1 MRRLVAGS
9 LAAFMLMFGVPVVG
23 TANGTAASV
32 LGQVVDAGG
41 RASSGQTVELV
52 LNGAV
57 ISIAVT
63 SADGRFTFNSIA
75 PGTYQVRT
83 MVNNQPAG
91 VQLSLKAGEAAQAVV
106 VLPSM
111 ATAAAQ
117 AQFASLLANL
127 ATTVAGTTMATVV
140 TELAAQAAEAADE
153 EQVEDSITNQAT
165 LNTLFAALQ
174 TALGNSGL
182 SPQQIANVAGT
193 LVQIAVTLP
202 PTTNPA
208 LIDAVTTFV
217 NTTPTISIPQPPGQP
232 PVFITTPPPLFS
244 ASGTL

>member
-9 LAAFMLMFGVPVVG
+9 LAALMLMFGVPVVG
-23 TANGTAASV
+23 TANGSTASV

-57 ISIAVT
+57 IGTTVT
-63 SADGRFTFNSIA
+63 VGDGRFTFSNLV

-91 VQLSLKAGEAAQAVV
+91 LQLSLKAGEAAQAVV

-111 ATAAAQ
+111 ATSAAQ

-127 ATTVAGTTMATVV
+127 ATTVAGTTMATLV
-140 TELAAQAAEAADE
+140 TELAAQAQEAADNN
-153 EQVEDSITNQAT
+153 QVEDAIKNLTT
-165 LNTLFAALQ
+165 LNTLLAALQ
-174 TALGNSGL
+174 TAGL
-182 SPQQIANVAGT
+182 SPAQTGAVAGAII
-193 LVQIAVTLP
+193 QIAVSLP
-202 PTTNPA
+202 PSTPIDTQNA
-208 LIDAVTTFV
+208 LITFI
-217 NTTPTISIPQPPGQP
+217 NNNPTIQIPGPTPGSFVP
-232 PVFITTPPPLFS
+232 ITTPRPIFT
-244 ASGTL
+244 ASGTQ

>member
-9 LAAFMLMFGVPVVG
+9 LAALMLMFGVPVVG
-23 TANGTAASV
+23 TANGSTASV

-57 ISIAVT
+57 IGTTVT
-63 SADGRFTFNSIA
+63 VGDGRFTFSNLV

-91 VQLSLKAGEAAQAVV
+91 LQLSLKAGEAAQAVV

-111 ATAAAQ
+111 ATSAAQ

-127 ATTVAGTTMATVV
+127 ATTVAGTTMATLV
-140 TELAAQAAEAADE
+140 TELAAQAQEAADNN
-153 EQVEDSITNQAT
+153 QVEDAIKNLTT
-165 LNTLFAALQ
+165 LNTLLAALQ
-174 TALGNSGL
+174 TAGL
-182 SPQQIANVAGT
+182 SPAQTGAVAGAII
-193 LVQIAVTLP
+193 QIAVSLP
-202 PTTNPA
+202 PSTPIETQNA
-208 LIDAVTTFV
+208 LITFI
-217 NTTPTISIPQPPGQP
+217 NNNPTIQIPGPTPGSTVP
-232 PVFITTPPPLFS
+232 ITTPRPIFT